1 MATPNSLGQHV
12 LQRCHELGF
21 ALAGVTDAA
30 PSARSAEFRA
40 WLAAGRHGTMGY
52 LARNVEL
59 REDVRRLLPGARSVV
74 MVADQYATRNDP
86 PDPHEPAG
94 YPHRPGGAGYPHRV
108 GGPGTPTAPG
118 GSPPLG
124 RIARYARGRDYHR
137 EIKGRLHTLCD
148 ELRAQH
154 RAECRAFCDT
164 APAPERELAA
174 RAGLGWIGKHT
185 LLINPRLGS
194 YLLLGGFVTT
204 LDLLD
209 TPPVPGGPGI
219 PTVPGGRHTRT
230 PRSEAKSASAPS
242 LSRAPRE
249 RAGERGSTP
258 TPPASLLSPSS
269 PEHQRA
275 PHADPELALGAPS
288 DACGTC
294 TRCIDA
300 CPTRA
305 ITPYSVDASRCIS
318 YLTIERREPLP
329 AWAEGRKLAGW
340 LFGCDICQ
348 EVCPHNSPRRAGVEV
363 GEPNPAYRPAPGRA
377 AGLDLRAV
385 LDWTPADRSRELSG
399 SAIKRATL
407 AMLQRNAIALLDGGG
422 RPRDHSAGVAA
433 PRRGGG

>member
-1 MATPNSLGQHV
+1 MPTIHSSVATPNSLGQHV
-12 LQRCHELGF
+12 LHRCEELGF

-30 PSARSAEFRA
+30 PSARSVEFRD

-86 PDPHEPAG
+86 PDPD
-94 YPHRPGGAGYPHRV
+94 PG
-108 GGPGTPTAPG
+108 APG
-118 GSPPLG
+118 PPRG
-124 RIARYARGRDYHR
+124 RIARYARGRDYHH

-154 RAECRAFCDT
+154 NAECRAFCDT

-204 LDLLD
+204 LDLIG
-209 TPPVPGGPGI
+209 TPS
-219 PTVPGGRHTRT
+219 VPGGRHVST
-230 PRSEAKSASAPS
+230 PRSEAESASAASAPS
-242 LSRAPRE
+242 LSRAPRK
-249 RAGERGSTP
+249 RAGERAT
-258 TPPASLLSPSS
+258 TPPPSTSFLSESDS
-269 PEHQRA
+269 D
-275 PHADPELALGAPS
+275 DPGLALGALSEIP

-300 CPTRA
+300 CPTQA
-305 ITPYSVDASRCIS
+305 ITPYSVNASRCIS

-329 AWAEGRKLAGW
+329 EWTESRLAGW
-340 LFGCDICQ
+340 LFGCDVCQ
-348 EVCPHNSPRRAGVEV
+348 EVCPHNSLRREGMDVGAPNEAYSPRRAD
-363 GEPNPAYRPAPGRA
+363 
-377 AGLDLRAV
+377 LDLQEI
-385 LDWTPADRSRELSG
+385 LNWTPDDRARELSG
-399 SAIKRATL
+399 SSMKRATL
-407 AMLQRNAIALLDGGG
+407 PMLKRNAAALLA
-422 RPRDHSAGVAA
+422 RPARHDRALRADLRARAADESGHPMVRDAAHRALRRSAGE
-433 PRRGGG
+433 RRH